1 MWLEQYY
8 LYQSSNTTNSI
19 FITYQ
24 PQSPQQTI
32 LSIVRKKEKEKY
44 CALRVI
50 VKYKYIKRFFLFEKQ
65 YIKRLDTRGQ
75 EPPTMMDCHYAVS
88 PLIFKSNIAGSSPF
102 LNISFSKVSSQ
113 YWRLCYDEYYLQSN
127 KNKNINNNNLF
138 MFSLTIFGPYLTK
151 YIYELS

>member
-1 MWLEQYY
+1 
-8 LYQSSNTTNSI
+8 
-19 FITYQ
+19 
-24 PQSPQQTI
+24 
-32 LSIVRKKEKEKY
+32 
-44 CALRVI
+44 
-50 VKYKYIKRFFLFEKQ
+50 
-65 YIKRLDTRGQ
+65 
-75 EPPTMMDCHYAVS
+75 MMDCHYAVR